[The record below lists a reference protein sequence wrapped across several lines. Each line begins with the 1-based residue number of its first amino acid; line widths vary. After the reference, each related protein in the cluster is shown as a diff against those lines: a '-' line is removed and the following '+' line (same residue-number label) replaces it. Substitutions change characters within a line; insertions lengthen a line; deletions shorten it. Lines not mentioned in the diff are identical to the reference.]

1 MNNLENIDINKLNLT
16 EENKVTIESKYYSRI
31 WAFKITNYG
40 DRYISRRENIDFIRG
55 GNANNGAN
63 TGVFYA

>member
-31 WAFKITNYG
+31 
-40 DRYISRRENIDFIRG
+40 
-55 GNANNGAN
+55 
-63 TGVFYA
+63 